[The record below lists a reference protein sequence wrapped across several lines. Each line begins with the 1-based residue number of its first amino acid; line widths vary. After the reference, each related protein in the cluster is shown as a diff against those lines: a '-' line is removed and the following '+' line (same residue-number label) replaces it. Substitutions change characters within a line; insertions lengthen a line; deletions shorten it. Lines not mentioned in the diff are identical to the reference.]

1 LQQMLILHCYQ
12 VMCVAV
18 DGCSSNFIFTLHS
31 RLSLNYNFQNEHGM
45 CYTFQPLRAAAVTRC
60 SLDALQP
67 LHTAA
72 LTLCSC
78 CVLLPGHA
86 EAVRSE
92 TLAILR
98 CDRLRIAASAG
109 H

>member
-1 LQQMLILHCYQ
+1 
-12 VMCVAV
+12 
-18 DGCSSNFIFTLHS
+18 
-31 RLSLNYNFQNEHGM
+31 M
-45 CYTFQPLRAAAVTRC
+45 CYTLQPLRAAAVTRC

-78 CVLLPGHA
+78 CVLLPEHA

-92 TLAILR
+92 TLALLR
-98 CDRLRIAASAG
+98 CDRLRGIAASAG